1 MNGDKLKYIDPFEF
15 DWITEAVNSDYRF
28 IVEIDESGNSIDSY
42 LDLLSKVVRFHFD
55 YEMVAKKWKIGEIF
69 TNEVNDYFGENV
81 SESYLNS
88 LESYFLDYGVSF
100 FPRIFGGFKGG
111 FMMSSYL
118 HYILGEVQIQR
129 YIYGIEGNGRQRLF
143 YDLNQSIKSRVLP
156 EENVIRVG
164 AEGGM
169 SFGDSQSFEFFIMF
183 QSELFF
189 PYIRNIATSKGKLID
204 NRVSAL
210 QNIPRFNS
218 YLREVKALVVNDYNW
233 KFEFSPKNNA
243 FGSSEFLTSDGIL
256 FNQEIIFQENT
267 DDLKFD
273 AMDLPS

>member
-28 IVEIDESGNSIDSY
+28 IVEIDESENSSDSY

-55 YEMVAKKWKIGEIF
+55 YELVAKKWKIGEIF
-69 TNEVNDYFGENV
+69 ADEVSGYFGENI

-88 LESYFLDYGVSF
+88 LEDYFLDYGVSF
-100 FPRIFGGFKGG
+100 FPRIFGGLKGG
-111 FMMSSYL
+111 LMMSSYL
-118 HYILGEVQIQR
+118 HYILGGVQIQR
-129 YIYGIEGNGRQRLF
+129 SIYGIEGNGRQRYF
-143 YDLNQSIKSRVLP
+143 YDLNRSVESAAVP

-164 AEGGM
+164 SEGEI
-169 SFGDSQSFEFFIMF
+169 SFGLNQPFEFFIMF

-189 PYIRNIATSKGKLID
+189 PYIRNSGTNEGKLID

-233 KFEFSPKNNA
+233 KFEFLPKNSRS
-243 FGSSEFLTSDGIL
+243 GSSEFLTSDGIL
-256 FNQEIIFQENT
+256 FNKEIIFQENIV
-267 DDLKFD
+267 DRQFD
-273 AMDLPS
+273 GFDLPS